1 MNKIGFKGSWMK
13 NEKPKRNR
21 PTKQEEEMP
30 MIVPG
35 TPMGHMVEV
44 LSRIEQHES
53 IITSAAFTRMSK
65 REKQDMLASY
75 RFLLTTLAVI
85 QPPAPGGSGMSEF
98 GGIDIDYDM

>member
-1 MNKIGFKGSWMK
+1 MNKIGFKCSWMK

-21 PTKQEEEMP
+21 PKNQEEMS

-53 IITSAAFTRMSK
+53 IIVSVAFTRMSK
-65 REKQDMLASY
+65 SKKQDMLVSY
-75 RFLLTTLAVI
+75 RFLLTTLAVM
-85 QPPAPGGSGMSEF
+85 QPPMSGGMKEF
-98 GGIDIDYDM
+98 GAIEVDYDV